1 MSGDRAAVVSADPK
15 VCGIDGL
22 RVVDASLMP
31 EITTANTYV
40 STLMI
45 AAQATEMI
53 LNDAGQAQEN
63 AD

>member
-31 EITTANTYV
+31 ENHIRQHLRVNTDHCGTSYRDD
-40 STLMI
+40 S
-45 AAQATEMI
+45 Q
-53 LNDAGQAQEN
+53 
-63 AD
+63 